1 MPIPQFAFPR
11 HSPYFQR
18 LWPLFRGELH
28 PKERKL
34 MSRLLQLSML
44 LALGASMNAQ
54 SQPAPVPSNS
64 NEAAKT
70 APATTAPASHDPLLD
85 LPTLPKKKVSLI
97 GGTVAKLDP
106 IQNQVTVQTF
116 GSKQK
121 MRMGFDVRTRF
132 FRDGQTSNQRELK
145 PGQRVYVDTMLDGTK
160 IFAKTIWIE
169 TQAPA
174 GDARGQV
181 MSYDP
186 QDGTLTLR
194 DELSAQPNKFH
205 VAPTTVVR
213 QEKETRSVADLK
225 PGSLVSLTFGAQGG
239 DHRTV
244 SEINVLAQPG
254 SSFSFFGKVTYVD
267 LSRRLIAIANQP
279 DSKTYDIYLEALPM
293 SALRDVRQGSEV
305 GISAVFDGSRYV
317 ARSIEVVPSTPLTP
331 ADR

>member
-1 MPIPQFAFPR
+1 MP
-11 HSPYFQR
+11 
-18 LWPLFRGELH
+18 
-28 PKERKL
+28 
-34 MSRLLQLSML
+34 RLLQLCML

-54 SQPAPVPSNS
+54 SQPAPVSTNPT
-64 NEAAKT
+64 EPAKT
-70 APATTAPASHDPLLD
+70 APATTAPTTSAPASHDPLLD

-106 IQNQVTVQTF
+106 IQNQMTVQTF
-116 GSKQK
+116 GGKQK

-132 FRDGQTSNQRELK
+132 FRDGEASNQRELK
-145 PGQRVYVDTMLDGTK
+145 PGERVYVDTMLDGTK

-181 MSYDP
+181 MSYNP

-205 VAPTTVVR
+205 VEPNTVVR
-213 QEKETRSVADLK
+213 QEKENRSVAELK
-225 PGSLVSLTFGAQGG
+225 PGSLVELTYGAQGG
-239 DHRTV
+239 EHRMV
-244 SEINVLAQPG
+244 REINVLAQPG

-293 SALRDVRQGSEV
+293 SAVRDVHQGSEV
-305 GISAVFDGSRYV
+305 GISAVFDGSHYV
-317 ARSIEVVPSTPLTP
+317 ARSIEVVPSTPSTP

>member
-1 MPIPQFAFPR
+1 MP
-11 HSPYFQR
+11 
-18 LWPLFRGELH
+18 
-28 PKERKL
+28 
-34 MSRLLQLSML
+34 RLLQLSML

-54 SQPAPVPSNS
+54 SQPAAVPSSS
-64 NEAAKT
+64 NEPAKT
-70 APATTAPASHDPLLD
+70 VPTTTAPALHDPLLD

-106 IQNQVTVQTF
+106 IQNQMTVQTF
-116 GSKQK
+116 GGKQK

-132 FRDGQTSNQRELK
+132 FRDGQPSNQRELK

-181 MSYDP
+181 MSYNP

-205 VAPTTVVR
+205 VEPNTVVR
-213 QEKETRSVADLK
+213 EEKENRSVAELK
-225 PGSLVSLTFGAQGG
+225 PGSLIELTFGAQGG
-239 DHRTV
+239 EHRTV
-244 SEINVLAQPG
+244 REINVLAQPG

-293 SALRDVRQGSEV
+293 SAVRDVHQGSEV
-305 GISAVFDGSRYV
+305 GISAVFDGSHYV
-317 ARSIEVVPSTPLTP
+317 ARSIELVPSTPSTP
-331 ADR
+331 TDR